1 MKILPADLQ
10 NTFFLFKDKIIERL
24 NGFQNVKDDNIFYE
38 FCFCILTPQSSAEN
52 A

>member
-1 MKILPADLQ
+1 MYLPSDIQ
-10 NTFFLFKDKIIERL
+10 NTYVLFKDIIFERL
-24 NGFQNVKDDNIFYE
+24 NEFQNVKDDFIFYE